1 MGVTD
6 FDTKVAVVVRDDLAV
21 WERLNVTAFLMSGVI
36 AGAGPDVV
44 GPAYVDGSGVSYLG
58 MLVQPVLVFE
68 ASGAKLKTVHARA
81 VSRGVPFAV
90 YTAELFSTG
99 HDDDNRAAVRAV
111 PTDSLDLVGIGLRA
125 GHKDADGVLRGLK
138 RHP

>member
-21 WERLNVTAFLMSGVI
+21 WQRLNVTAFLMSGVI
-36 AGAGPDVV
+36 GGAEPAAIGP
-44 GPAYVDGSGVSYLG
+44 PYVDGSDVSYLG
-58 MLVQPVLVFE
+58 MLVQPVLVYE
-68 ASGAKLKTVHARA
+68 ASGAKLRTVHARA
-81 VSRGVPFAV
+81 LSRGVPFAI
-90 YTAELFSTG
+90 YTYDLFSTG

-111 PTDSLDLVGIGLRA
+111 ETESLDLVGLALRA
-125 GHKDADGVLRGLK
+125 PHKDADGVLRGLK